1 MAKIQVR
8 KASGWHTVADG
19 TKMQVRKGGTW
30 VTPTKIQVRKGG
42 AWVTVW
48 NKSDPVTLAFTCN
61 ASQGWRATAAWRT
74 DTKVRFGAFQ
84 TFGDNLSVLE
94 FSADSTTGGY
104 TSTSLAEALAVR
116 PNVTALK
123 LTLTRGSGGASAIS
137 GSTSE
142 TLLVGQLNKANGT
155 SMSTYNAGSFV
166 QTTNMQTIPASD
178 LQGWSYL
185 SSQGRQ
191 FTFGGSA
198 LFAGGSGAGLLGG
211 GGLIGTGGLYA
222 AGAYGSAALGL
233 MGAGLMLSGV
243 SGMMTPQPKSQDFSS
258 PEDPRL
264 SFNFSG
270 TQNTSRAGT
279 PINIVFGEVF
289 VGSIVVSA
297 GVDTEQVRA

>member
-61 ASQGWRATAAWRT
+61 ASQGWRSTAAWRT

-185 SSQGRQ
+185 SSQTKQ
-191 FTFGGSA
+191 FTLGGSA
-198 LFAGGSGAGLLGG
+198 STLTGLATHLSTKQMWISEKSSSWIASGGGTSSSDIYSVCDGSG
-211 GGLIGTGGLYA
+211 
-222 AGAYGSAALGL
+222 
-233 MGAGLMLSGV
+233 
-243 SGMMTPQPKSQDFSS
+243 DSS
-258 PEDPRL
+258 P
-264 SFNFSG
+264 
-270 TQNTSRAGT
+270 
-279 PINIVFGEVF
+279 PILTVTM
-289 VGSIVVSA
+289 
-297 GVDTEQVRA
+297 DY